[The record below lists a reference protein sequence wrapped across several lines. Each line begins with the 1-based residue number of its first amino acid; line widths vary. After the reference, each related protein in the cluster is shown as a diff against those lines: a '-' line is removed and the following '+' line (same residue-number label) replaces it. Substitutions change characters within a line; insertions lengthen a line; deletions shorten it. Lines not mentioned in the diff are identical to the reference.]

1 MTETQRRQGETQTAT
16 INYAAYLN
24 WYNTFV
30 SQRMIDFFK
39 NNIQFCLCSVSSWLS
54 ILTGQ
59 FSKISGFEVF
69 NYCIF
74 IFLSFSKTSYAKIF
88 ILRFCVLPSC
98 FNLSSR
104 PLSVCLT
111 VSVPLY
117 YLQEYPVLLCLLK
130 KSVFNTVITCI
141 ICTTIVIII
150 IIHKQT
156 DICQHTAYFVFLHKV
171 TPGPRFEIMSHM
183 YAHTDSKVA
192 HLFWLLICT

>member
-1 MTETQRRQGETQTAT
+1 MFGELLTVHSNWT
-16 INYAAYLN
+16 IFKDFWIWSFQLLYFVHPFLLFSSFYLFLKPHMRKYSY
-24 WYNTFV
+24 W
-30 SQRMIDFFK
+30 DF
-39 NNIQFCLCSVSSWLS
+39 
-54 ILTGQ
+54 
-59 FSKISGFEVF
+59 
-69 NYCIF
+69 
-74 IFLSFSKTSYAKIF
+74 A
-88 ILRFCVLPSC
+88 C

-104 PLSVCLT
+104 PLSVCLM

>member
-1 MTETQRRQGETQTAT
+1 MFGELLTVHSNWT
-16 INYAAYLN
+16 IFKDFWIWSFQLLYFVHPFLLFSSFYLFLKPHMRKYSY
-24 WYNTFV
+24 W
-30 SQRMIDFFK
+30 DF
-39 NNIQFCLCSVSSWLS
+39 
-54 ILTGQ
+54 
-59 FSKISGFEVF
+59 
-69 NYCIF
+69 
-74 IFLSFSKTSYAKIF
+74 A
-88 ILRFCVLPSC
+88 C

-104 PLSVCLT
+104 PLSVCLM

-156 DICQHTAYFVFLHKV
+156 DICQHTAYFFLHKV